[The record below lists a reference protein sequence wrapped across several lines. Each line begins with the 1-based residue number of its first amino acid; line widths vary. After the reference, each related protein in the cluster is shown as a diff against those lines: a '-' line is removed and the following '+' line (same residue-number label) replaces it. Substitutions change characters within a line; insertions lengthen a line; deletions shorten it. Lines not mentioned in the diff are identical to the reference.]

1 MMKMKTKLKKGGLQ
15 NPFLELN
22 FRYLLREM
30 PPRKLEIEIEIGGLQ
45 NPSTLFFSFLLILF
59 TLTLSPD
66 LELGVPSS
74 NESPPFSPRSMA
86 SSDSDDGQRE
96 EEAGTKPAPAQL
108 TLGPMWQRLISAAER
123 GRRHEQTQLTP
134 SLALAYGTAALAGSA
149 CMFTGVTL
157 YRGVRRERRG
167 DERAVDATARLAAT
181 PVAARAL
188 ATASAATIA
197 VAGVAILAMRAC
209 GLRTTQD
216 VANAGRAIVTGEPKA

>member
-1 MMKMKTKLKKGGLQ
+1 MAKG
-15 NPFLELN
+15 ELSQPQ
-22 FRYLLREM
+22 RGPGVALV
-30 PPRKLEIEIEIGGLQ
+30 
-45 NPSTLFFSFLLILF
+45 LFFSKTKPPTPSLPVHTVSLCWEQRA
-59 TLTLSPD
+59 TCPPDPLTLSPD

>member
-1 MMKMKTKLKKGGLQ
+1 MAKGELSQPQRGPGVALVLLCSKTRPPTPSL
-15 NPFLELN
+15 PRH
-22 FRYLLREM
+22 RYAGSSG
-30 PPRKLEIEIEIGGLQ
+30 PPVPLTQAAR
-45 NPSTLFFSFLLILF
+45 S
-59 TLTLSPD
+59 LTLSPD

-181 PVAARAL
+181 PAAARAL